1 MEDMVCVRSECIIW
15 GGIEEVVIVWDRP
28 GPGAV
33 PKMLEYAAS
42 RC

>member
-1 MEDMVCVRSECIIW
+1 MEDIVWVRSECIIW
-15 GGIEEVVIVWDRP
+15 GGTEEEVMVWDRP

-33 PKMLEYAAS
+33 PKMLEKAAS